1 MNAEMRRRTEEQIDE
16 LQAELDVP
24 RNADGDSIDDM
35 QAVQERLKVGA
46 VEAEQTDHTWFS
58 APTLS
63 YIFDAHPNSF
73 RIAAKHADKFDHA
86 CMDFETWARAVIARG
101 MVIESVGNFT
111 TYFGEMYRDEGIG
124 RSDAYRMFADGY
136 ESKNGVIITYT
147 AITPAQYAEETA
159 PEPKWYKNGDCV
171 YRDAGSSYDVYS
183 YGCTVPVVCRSMGCN
198 FDFAVQ
204 ITEKEATEILNK
216 RKDPKLYTQAEADN
230 MASDAVLE
238 FADKIAGKMEE
249 LTK

>member
-24 RNADGDSIDDM
+24 RNADGDSVEDM
-35 QAVQERLKVGA
+35 RAVQDLLGKPSVGFYG
-46 VEAEQTDHTWFS
+46 VDGYS
-58 APTLS
+58 LS
-63 YIFDAHPNSF
+63 YASGDYSF
-73 RIAAKHADKFDHA
+73 PIDRYKITAKHADKFDPA